1 MTKQVFLA
9 ELRKK
14 LRGLPER
21 DIEDRLTFYDEMID
35 DRKEEGL
42 SEAEAVAAIGSIDQ
56 IARHAIADTPLIKIA
71 QERIRPK
78 RSLKAWEITLL
89 AVGSPVWLSLA
100 IAAVAVLCAVYVSL
114 WSAVA
119 ALWAAFGVFAV
130 GAVASVPV
138 CVIFIVGGS
147 GASGV
152 ALLAAGMV
160 CAGLSVLTFY
170 GCMATTKGIIKLT
183 KAIAVWVK
191 MLVIKKEEA

>member
-56 IARHAIADTPLIKIA
+56 IARQAIADTPLIKIA

-114 WSAVA
+114 WSVVA
-119 ALWAAFGVFAV
+119 ALWAAFGAFAV
-130 GAVASVPV
+130 GSVASVPV
-138 CVIFIVGGS
+138 CVIFIAGGS

-160 CAGLSVLTFY
+160 CAGFAILTFY